1 MTTYSE
7 EEIRRAAEKL
17 GFAKNY
23 ADALIGKLMK
33 DDHSH
38 DFADTDTITVKEVRE
53 AFRRMLPNGCTQC
66 GASFHGKDIPS
77 EAFLRNISEAREP
90 SYPPYT
96 VWQDKNGVF
105 WYRTWSKEWLQFGS
119 TERFADSA
127 LSRPLRKVTLHA

>member
-7 EEIRRAAEKL
+7 EEIRRAAGGL
-17 GFAKNY
+17 MFAGNY
-23 ADALIGKLMK
+23 ADALIRKLE

-53 AFRRMLPNGCTQC
+53 AFKRMLPNGCTQC

-90 SYPPYT
+90 SYPPYS

-105 WYRTWSKEWLQFGS
+105 WYRTWSKEWLQFGNAGK
-119 TERFADSA
+119 FADSA
-127 LSRPLRKVTLHA
+127 PVRPLRKVTLHD